1 MRIFIIS
8 SRRHF
13 TLCIAALGC
22 ITYVKTPIL
31 AILHYRLLKPSLH
44 LLYYESVSQSVC
56 ALLWQHEVLDLA
68 LAILG
73 TIFVDG
79 AKINRILRRLKYG
92 SPKRP
97 DVYDGDGE
105 DVQATPVPLAR
116 RESFC

>member
-1 MRIFIIS
+1 M
-8 SRRHF
+8 
-13 TLCIAALGC
+13 
-22 ITYVKTPIL
+22 
-31 AILHYRLLKPSLH
+31 
-44 LLYYESVSQSVC
+44 SQSVC

-116 RESFC
+116 REGFC